1 MTPCIRA
8 LALLTTASSLALAQP
23 PQSRPAVVH
32 RYPAASRAP
41 ERWVAASAPIV
52 IGAGRDDGPFLFVDI
67 VAAFLMG
74 SDRVIV
80 ADGKTSEFRLFS
92 FPDGRHL
99 RSFGGPGQGPGEI
112 ADLWNAWRTRTSI
125 VAEDAE
131 GKASVFTVDGKFSRV
146 LPRGVDASGRRV
158 ERIGIFDD
166 TLSLARMVDEVP
178 AMQPGDSRLL
188 QMQLLAV
195 SSRGSRLITR
205 YADRTLT
212 RGAAGRPR
220 EPVFS
225 ARAVSAVVGERVC
238 VGFPARYVIDCY
250 APTGQHLTHVERVN
264 ARAWPVTVT
273 HREDFIASE
282 STANVGPNGAAY
294 VAQLRSTVPYAPTLP
309 LFGEFVGA
317 TNGDLWVGPYVP
329 VGPVPMKRIFP
340 RVPTTWSVYGVDGRW
355 KADVTLPAR
364 FQLMS
369 VDGMRVIGVLRDE
382 DDVES
387 VVVIG
392 LRKG

>member
-1 MTPCIRA
+1 MRLPFVLIL
-8 LALLTTASSLALAQP
+8 LATAAPGLPAQARP
-23 PQSRPAVVH
+23 PVVH
-32 RYPAASRAP
+32 QYPAAAKAP
-41 ERWVAASAPIV
+41 ERWVAARAPIV
-52 IGAGRDDGPFLFVDI
+52 IGAGRDDGPFLFVDV
-67 VAAFLMG
+67 VAAFLVG
-74 SDRVIV
+74 SDRVLV
-80 ADGKTSEFRLFS
+80 ADGKTSELRLFS
-92 FPDGRHL
+92 LPDGRHL

-112 ADLWNAWRTRTSI
+112 ADLWNAWRSRTSI

-131 GKASVFTVDGKFSRV
+131 GKASVFSVDGKFSRV

-158 ERIGIFDD
+158 ERIGVFDD

-178 AMQPGDSRLL
+178 AMQPGDSRQL

-195 SSRGSRLITR
+195 SSRGSRPITR
-205 YADRTLT
+205 YADRTLE

-225 ARAVSAVVGERVC
+225 ARAVSAVIGERVC

-250 APTGQHLTHVERVN
+250 APTGQHLTHLERVN
-264 ARAWPVTVT
+264 VRPRPVTAT
-273 HREDFIASE
+273 HREDYIASE
-282 STANVGPNGAAY
+282 STANVGPSGAAY
-294 VAQLRSTVPYAPTLP
+294 VARLRSTVPYARTLP
-309 LFGEFVGA
+309 LFGEFVAA

-329 VGPVPMKRIFP
+329 VGPVPMKRTFP
-340 RVPTTWSVYGVDGRW
+340 RAPTTWSVYGADGRW
-355 KADVTLPAR
+355 RADVTLPAR

-387 VVVIG
+387 VVVIA
-392 LRKG
+392 LKKA